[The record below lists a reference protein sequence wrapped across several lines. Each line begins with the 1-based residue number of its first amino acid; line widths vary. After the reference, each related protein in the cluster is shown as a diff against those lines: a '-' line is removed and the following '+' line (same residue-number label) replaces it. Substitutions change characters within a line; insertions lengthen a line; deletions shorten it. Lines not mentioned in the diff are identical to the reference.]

1 MIYLPTEQATAE
13 DSHCI
18 RLRVQVL
25 SGRGE
30 EFKDKGI
37 VRDIEMLPRH
47 TLDEL
52 HYWIGRAF
60 DMDNDH
66 LWEFY
71 VGPRRPYVRTG
82 RITCGEMG
90 DYGDVERIAWEVTL
104 EDLKLRPRK
113 TFYYVLDFG
122 DSWWYKISVAK
133 LKAPLAEGAEY
144 PRIVERIGKSPEQ
157 YPVYDDDEDDED
169 EDLHCW
175 RGGEA

>member
-1 MIYLPTEQATAE
+1 M
-13 DSHCI
+13 SH
-18 RLRVQVL
+18 
-25 SGRGE
+25 
-30 EFKDKGI
+30 F
-37 VRDIEMLPRH
+37 
-47 TLDEL
+47 TLDDL

-113 TFYYVLDFG
+113 TFYYVFDFG
-122 DSWWYKISVAK
+122 DSWWYKISVVK

-169 EDLHCW
+169 EVLHCW
-175 RGGEA
+175 RAARHSRRRQTAGPARPRRPWTSGREAFSSFLNTLAPCRTPS